1 MIDSCG
7 GVVSTAKETVSIAR
21 FPAASAASTVMEWP
35 CSERFVSEYEV
46 ASVARSTGAPESKES
61 CRVATPDPESLAVQ
75 VTVTSFESAYESGGC
90 VLCDPTQDV
99 LVRPFS
105 RSRRRDEDLGRVR
118 VDGRVRLRTVEGL
131 AAELL
136 GHRDGREL
144 VMGLATGVQGVEGDH
159 SGDGAFLLGIVDAE
173 PSPIRV
179 PGRHVQ

>member
-75 VTVTSFESAYESGGC
+75 VTVTSFESAYESGAGGESE
-90 VLCDPTQDV
+90 T
-99 LVRPFS
+99 
-105 RSRRRDEDLGRVR
+105 E
-118 VDGRVRLRTVEGL
+118 
-131 AAELL
+131 
-136 GHRDGREL
+136 
-144 VMGLATGVQGVEGDH
+144 
-159 SGDGAFLLGIVDAE
+159 GAFGSEWKGTVTWTEFPASSGHSTRPE
-173 PSPIRV
+173 SSPDVSERSV
-179 PGRHVQ
+179 AP